1 MSLSLKSVSLKL
13 DNRQILKDV
22 SLEINEGDIVSVIGP
37 NGAGKSTLLNV
48 LTGDISPDSGDII
61 YDNKQLNKISIQER
75 AFTRSVMSQ
84 MQTLVFNFNV
94 KDVVEMG
101 WLQRGNSDFSSNF
114 TMAFEAVTSECNV
127 HNLVHRKFNSLSGG
141 EQRRVH
147 FARTLLQLWRPSQ
160 SNDPRYLLLD
170 EPTANLDLSSE
181 MLLMNILKAR
191 ATSNV
196 GILVILHD
204 LNLASHF
211 ADKIAIMKDGEIKA
225 FGKPEEIMTDDFL
238 TSIYEVPIKVKYDPL
253 RVHYY

>member
-225 FGKPEEIMTDDFL
+225 FGKPEEIMTDNFL
-238 TSIYEVPIKVKYDPL
+238 TSIYEVPIKVKYEPL

>member
-1 MSLSLKSVSLKL
+1 MSLNLESVSLKL

-22 SLEINEGDIVSVIGP
+22 SLEINEGEIVSVIGP
-37 NGAGKSTLLNV
+37 NGAGKSSLLNV
-48 LTGDISPDSGDII
+48 LTGDINPDSGEIF
-61 YDNKQLNKISIQER
+61 YDDKQLKQISIQER

-84 MQTLVFNFNV
+84 MQTLVFNFSV
-94 KDVVEMG
+94 KDVIEMG
-101 WLQRGNSDFSSNF
+101 WLQRGNSDFSNNF
-114 TMAFEAVTSECNV
+114 SMAFKNVTKECNV
-127 HNLVHRKFNSLSGG
+127 HNLIHRKFNSLSGG

-147 FARTLLQLWRPSQ
+147 FARTLLQLWRPSE

-181 MLLMNILKAR
+181 MLLMNILKKR
-191 ATSNV
+191 ASLNV

-211 ADKIAIMKDGEIKA
+211 ADKIAIIKDGEIMA
-225 FGKPEEIMTDDFL
+225 FGEPEKIMEDAFL
-238 TSIYEVPIKVKYDPL
+238 TSIYEVPIKVKHGPL

>member
-1 MSLSLKSVSLKL
+1 MSLDLESVSLKL

-22 SLEINEGDIVSVIGP
+22 SLEINEGEIVSVIGP

-48 LTGDISPDSGDII
+48 LTGDINPDSGEIS
-61 YDNKQLNKISIQER
+61 YDNKQLNQISIQER

-84 MQTLVFNFNV
+84 MQTLVFNFSV
-94 KDVVEMG
+94 KDVIEMG
-101 WLQRGNSDFSSNF
+101 WLQRGNSDFSNNF
-114 TMAFEAVTSECNV
+114 SMAFENVTKECNV
-127 HNLVHRKFNSLSGG
+127 HNLIHRKFNSLSGG

-147 FARTLLQLWRPSQ
+147 FARTLLQLWRPSE

-181 MLLMNILKAR
+181 MLLMNILKKR
-191 ATSNV
+191 ASLNV

-211 ADKIAIMKDGEIKA
+211 ADKIAIIKDGEIMA
-225 FGKPEEIMTDDFL
+225 FGEPEKIMEDAFL
-238 TSIYEVPIKVKYDPL
+238 TSIYDVPIKVKHDPL

>member
-22 SLEINEGDIVSVIGP
+22 SLEINEGEIVSVIGP

-94 KDVVEMG
+94 KDVIEMG

-114 TMAFEAVTSECNV
+114 SMAFEAVTTECNV

-191 ATSNV
+191 ASSNI
-196 GILVILHD
+196 GILIILHD

-211 ADKIAIMKDGEIKA
+211 ADKIAIMKDSEIKA

>member
-1 MSLSLKSVSLKL
+1 MSLNLESVSLKL

-22 SLEINEGDIVSVIGP
+22 SLEINEGEIVSVIGP

-48 LTGDISPDSGDII
+48 LTGDINPDSGEIF
-61 YDNKQLNKISIQER
+61 YDDKQLKQISIQER

-94 KDVVEMG
+94 KDVIEMG
-101 WLQRGNSDFSSNF
+101 WLQRGNLDFSNNF
-114 TMAFEAVTSECNV
+114 SMAFENVTKECNV
-127 HNLVHRKFNSLSGG
+127 HNLIHRKFNSLSGG

-147 FARTLLQLWRPSQ
+147 FARTLLQLWRPSE

-181 MLLMNILKAR
+181 MLLMNILKKR
-191 ATSNV
+191 ASLNV

-211 ADKIAIMKDGEIKA
+211 ADKIAIIKDGEIMA
-225 FGKPEEIMTDDFL
+225 FGEPEKIMEDAFL
-238 TSIYEVPIKVKYDPL
+238 TSIYEVPIKVKHDPL

>member
-1 MSLSLKSVSLKL
+1 MSLNLETVSLKL

-22 SLEINEGDIVSVIGP
+22 SLEINEGEIVSVIGP

-48 LTGDISPDSGDII
+48 FTGDINPDSGEIF
-61 YDNKQLNKISIQER
+61 YDDKQLKQISIQER

-84 MQTLVFNFNV
+84 MQTLVFNFSV
-94 KDVVEMG
+94 KDVIEMG
-101 WLQRGNSDFSSNF
+101 WLQRGNSDFSNNF
-114 TMAFEAVTSECNV
+114 SMAFENVTKECNV
-127 HNLVHRKFNSLSGG
+127 HNLIHRKFNSLSGG

-147 FARTLLQLWRPSQ
+147 FARTLLQLWRPSE

-181 MLLMNILKAR
+181 MLLMNILKKR
-191 ATSNV
+191 ASLNV

-211 ADKIAIMKDGEIKA
+211 ADKIAIIKNGEIMA
-225 FGKPEEIMTDDFL
+225 FGEPEKIMEDAFL
-238 TSIYEVPIKVKYDPL
+238 TSIYEVPIKVKHDPL

>member
-1 MSLSLKSVSLKL
+1 MSINLKSVSLRL
-13 DNRQILKDV
+13 DDRQILKDV
-22 SLEINEGDIVSVIGP
+22 SLEINEGEIVSVIGP

-48 LTGDISPDSGDII
+48 LTGDISPDSGDTI

-94 KDVVEMG
+94 KDVIEMG

-114 TMAFEAVTSECNV
+114 SMAFEAVTKECNV
-127 HNLVHRKFNSLSGG
+127 QNLVHRKFNSLSGG

-160 SNDPRYLLLD
+160 SDDPRYLLLD

-191 ATSNV
+191 ASSNV

-211 ADKIAIMKDGEIKA
+211 ADKIAIIKDGEVKA

-238 TSIYEVPIKVKYDPL
+238 TSIYEVPIKVSYEPL

>member
-1 MSLSLKSVSLKL
+1 MSLNLESVSLKL

-22 SLEINEGDIVSVIGP
+22 SLEINEGEIVSVIGP
-37 NGAGKSTLLNV
+37 NGAGKSSLLNV
-48 LTGDISPDSGDII
+48 LTGDINPDSGEIF
-61 YDNKQLNKISIQER
+61 YDDKQLKQISIQER

-84 MQTLVFNFNV
+84 MQTLVFNFSV
-94 KDVVEMG
+94 KDVIEMG
-101 WLQRGNSDFSSNF
+101 WLQRGNSDFSNNF
-114 TMAFEAVTSECNV
+114 SMAFENVTKECNV
-127 HNLVHRKFNSLSGG
+127 HNLIHRKFNSLSGG

-147 FARTLLQLWRPSQ
+147 FARTLLQLWRPSE

-181 MLLMNILKAR
+181 MLLMNILKKR
-191 ATSNV
+191 ASLNV

-211 ADKIAIMKDGEIKA
+211 ADKIAIIKDGEIMA
-225 FGKPEEIMTDDFL
+225 FGEPEKIMEDAFL
-238 TSIYEVPIKVKYDPL
+238 TSIYDVPIKVKHDPL

>member
-1 MSLSLKSVSLKL
+1 MSLNLESVSLKL

-22 SLEINEGDIVSVIGP
+22 SLEINEGEIVSVIGP

-48 LTGDISPDSGDII
+48 LTGDINPDSGEIF
-61 YDNKQLNKISIQER
+61 YDDKQLKQISIQER

-84 MQTLVFNFNV
+84 MQTLVFNFSV
-94 KDVVEMG
+94 KDVIEMG
-101 WLQRGNSDFSSNF
+101 WLQRGNLDFSNNF
-114 TMAFEAVTSECNV
+114 FMAFENVTKECNV
-127 HNLVHRKFNSLSGG
+127 HNLIHRKFNSLSGG

-147 FARTLLQLWRPSQ
+147 FARTLLQLWRPSE

-181 MLLMNILKAR
+181 MLLMNTLKKR
-191 ATSNV
+191 ASLNV

-211 ADKIAIMKDGEIKA
+211 ADKIAIIKDGEIMA
-225 FGKPEEIMTDDFL
+225 FGEPKKIMEDAFL
-238 TSIYEVPIKVKYDPL
+238 TSIYEVPIKVKHDPL

>member
-1 MSLSLKSVSLKL
+1 MSLNLESVSLKL

-22 SLEINEGDIVSVIGP
+22 SLEINEGEIVSVIGP

-48 LTGDISPDSGDII
+48 LTGDINPDSGEIS
-61 YDNKQLNKISIQER
+61 YDNKQLKQISIQER

-84 MQTLVFNFNV
+84 MQTLVFNFSV
-94 KDVVEMG
+94 KDVIEMG
-101 WLQRGNSDFSSNF
+101 WLQRGNLDFSNNF
-114 TMAFEAVTSECNV
+114 SMAFENVTKECNV
-127 HNLVHRKFNSLSGG
+127 HNLIHRKFNSLSGG

-147 FARTLLQLWRPSQ
+147 FARTLLQLWRPSE

-181 MLLMNILKAR
+181 MLLMNILKKR
-191 ATSNV
+191 ASLNV

-211 ADKIAIMKDGEIKA
+211 ADKIAIIKDGEIMA
-225 FGKPEEIMTDDFL
+225 FGEPEKIMEDAFL
-238 TSIYEVPIKVKYDPL
+238 TSIYEVPIKVKHDPL

>member
-94 KDVVEMG
+94 KDVIEMG

-114 TMAFEAVTSECNV
+114 SMAFEAVTSECNV

-225 FGKPEEIMTDDFL
+225 FGKPEEIMTDDFM
-238 TSIYEVPIKVKYDPL
+238 TSIYDVPIKVKYDP
-253 RVHYY
+253 

>member
-22 SLEINEGDIVSVIGP
+22 SLEINESEIVSVIGP

-191 ATSNV
+191 ASSNV

-211 ADKIAIMKDGEIKA
+211 ADKIAVMKYGEIKA
-225 FGKPEEIMTDDFL
+225 FGKPEEVMTNDFL
-238 TSIYEVPIKVKYDPL
+238 TSIYEVPIKVKYEPL

>member
-191 ATSNV
+191 ASSNV

-253 RVHYY
+253 RIHYY

>member
-22 SLEINEGDIVSVIGP
+22 SLEINEGEIVSVIGP

-48 LTGDISPDSGDII
+48 LSGDISPDSGNTT

-94 KDVVEMG
+94 KDVIEMG

-114 TMAFEAVTSECNV
+114 SMAFEAVTTECNV
-127 HNLVHRKFNSLSGG
+127 NNLVHRKFNSLSGG

-191 ATSNV
+191 ASSNV

-211 ADKIAIMKDGEIKA
+211 ADKIAIMKGGEIKA

-238 TSIYEVPIKVKYDPL
+238 TSIYEVPIKVKYEPL

>member
-1 MSLSLKSVSLKL
+1 MSLNLESVSLKL

-22 SLEINEGDIVSVIGP
+22 SLEINEGEIVSVIGP

-48 LTGDISPDSGDII
+48 LTGDINPDSGEIS
-61 YDNKQLNKISIQER
+61 YDNKQLKQISIQER

-84 MQTLVFNFNV
+84 MQTLVFNFSV
-94 KDVVEMG
+94 KDVIEMG
-101 WLQRGNSDFSSNF
+101 WLQRGNSDFSNNF
-114 TMAFEAVTSECNV
+114 SMAFENVTKECNV
-127 HNLVHRKFNSLSGG
+127 HNLIHRKFNSLSGG

-147 FARTLLQLWRPSQ
+147 FARTLLQLWRPSE

-181 MLLMNILKAR
+181 MLLMNILKKR
-191 ATSNV
+191 ASLNV

-211 ADKIAIMKDGEIKA
+211 ADKIAIIKDGEIMA
-225 FGKPEEIMTDDFL
+225 FGEPEKIMEDAFL
-238 TSIYEVPIKVKYDPL
+238 TSIYEVPIKVKHDPL

>member
-1 MSLSLKSVSLKL
+1 MSLNLKSVSIKL

-22 SLEINEGDIVSVIGP
+22 SLEINEGEIVSVIGP
-37 NGAGKSTLLNV
+37 NGAGKSTLLNI
-48 LTGDISPDSGDII
+48 LTGDISPDSGDTI

-94 KDVVEMG
+94 KDVIEMG
-101 WLQRGNSDFSSNF
+101 WLQRGNSDFSINF
-114 TMAFEAVTSECNV
+114 LMAFEAVTKECNV

-181 MLLMNILKAR
+181 ILLMNILKAR
-191 ATSNV
+191 ASSNV

-211 ADKIAIMKDGEIKA
+211 ADKIAIMKGGEIKA
-225 FGKPEEIMTDDFL
+225 FGKPEEIMRDDFL

>member
-1 MSLSLKSVSLKL
+1 MSLNLEKVSLKL

-22 SLEINEGDIVSVIGP
+22 SLEINEGEIVSVIGP
-37 NGAGKSTLLNV
+37 NGAGKSSLLNV
-48 LTGDISPDSGDII
+48 LTGDINPDSGEIF
-61 YDNKQLNKISIQER
+61 YDDKQLKQISIQER

-84 MQTLVFNFNV
+84 MQTLVFNFSV
-94 KDVVEMG
+94 KDVIEMG
-101 WLQRGNSDFSSNF
+101 WLQRGNSDFSNNF
-114 TMAFEAVTSECNV
+114 SMAFENVTKECNV
-127 HNLVHRKFNSLSGG
+127 HNLIHRKFNSLSGG

-147 FARTLLQLWRPSQ
+147 FARTLLQLWRPSE

-181 MLLMNILKAR
+181 MLLMNILKKR
-191 ATSNV
+191 ASLNV

-211 ADKIAIMKDGEIKA
+211 ADKIAIIKNGEIMA
-225 FGKPEEIMTDDFL
+225 FGEPEKIMEDAFL
-238 TSIYEVPIKVKYDPL
+238 TSIYEVPIKVKHDPL

>member
-1 MSLSLKSVSLKL
+1 MSLNLKSVSLKL

-22 SLEINEGDIVSVIGP
+22 SLEINEGEIVSVIGP

-48 LTGDISPDSGDII
+48 LTGDITPDSGDTI
-61 YDNKQLNKISIQER
+61 YDNRQLNKISIQER

-114 TMAFEAVTSECNV
+114 SIAFEAVTKECNV
-127 HNLVHRKFNSLSGG
+127 QNLVHRKFNSLSGG

-160 SNDPRYLLLD
+160 SSDPRYLLLD

-191 ATSNV
+191 ASSNV

-225 FGKPEEIMTDDFL
+225 FGMPEEIMTDDFL

-253 RVHYY
+253 RIHYY

>member
-22 SLEINEGDIVSVIGP
+22 SLEINEGEIVSVIGP

-48 LTGDISPDSGDII
+48 LSGDVSPDSGNTT

-114 TMAFEAVTSECNV
+114 SMAFEAVTKECNV
-127 HNLVHRKFNSLSGG
+127 HNLVHRNFNTLSGG

-196 GILVILHD
+196 GLLVILHD

-211 ADKIAIMKDGEIKA
+211 ADKIAIMKNGEIKA

-238 TSIYEVPIKVKYDPL
+238 TSIYEVPIKVKYEPL

>member
-22 SLEINEGDIVSVIGP
+22 SLEINEGEIVSVIGP

-94 KDVVEMG
+94 KDVIEMG

-114 TMAFEAVTSECNV
+114 SMAFEAVTTECNV

-191 ATSNV
+191 ASSNI
-196 GILVILHD
+196 GILIILHD

-238 TSIYEVPIKVKYDPL
+238 TSIYEAPINCLLYTSPSPRD
-253 RVHYY
+253 

>member
-1 MSLSLKSVSLKL
+1 MSLNLKSVSLKL

-94 KDVVEMG
+94 KDVIEMG
-101 WLQRGNSDFSSNF
+101 WLQRGNSDFSNNF
-114 TMAFEAVTSECNV
+114 SKAFEAVTTECNV
-127 HNLVHRKFNSLSGG
+127 NNLIHRKFNSLSGG

-191 ATSNV
+191 ASSNV